1 MAQWTTDAI
10 PSLQGQVVLITG
22 ANIGLGFET
31 ARILAARDAHVILA
45 CRDLAKA
52 RKAQANI
59 LAVTPGARIDVLQ
72 LDLASLTSVK
82 TAAAHVQQTY
92 QRLDLLFN
100 NAGVMASPKQDS
112 TDGFEMQFAVNYLG
126 HFALT
131 GLLLSLLLNTPQ
143 SRVITLTSQARSG
156 KVNFADLQGDQ
167 HYTPWGAYGQSKT
180 ADLLFAFELQ
190 QRLAQIGAS
199 TISVAAHPGYANTN
213 LQQATADSS
222 SLPVRIGLKY
232 IGPLFAQSAAM
243 GALPQLYAATSPE
256 IHGGE
261 LVGPT
266 SLGGMRGFPGVVSE
280 AQKEYDRPVAARLWD
295 VGVQLTGVDYAALNA
310 KAKA

>member
-10 PSLQGQVVLITG
+10 PSLQGQVALITG

-52 RKAQANI
+52 HKAQANI

-82 TAAAHVQQTY
+82 TAAEQVQQTY

-100 NAGVMASPKQDS
+100 NAGVMAIPRQDS
-112 TDGFEMQFAVNYLG
+112 ADGFEMQFAVNYLG

-131 GLLLSLLLNTPQ
+131 GLLLSLLLSTPQ

-156 KVNFADLQGDQ
+156 KVNFADLQGGQ
-167 HYTPWGAYGQSKT
+167 RYTPWGAYGQSKT

-213 LQQATADSS
+213 LQQTTADSS

-266 SLGGMRGFPGVVSE
+266 GFGGMRGLPGVVSE
-280 AQKEYDRPVAARLWD
+280 AQKEYDRPVAARLWE
-295 VGVQLTGVDYAALNA
+295 VGVQLTGIDYAALNTKT
-310 KAKA
+310 KA